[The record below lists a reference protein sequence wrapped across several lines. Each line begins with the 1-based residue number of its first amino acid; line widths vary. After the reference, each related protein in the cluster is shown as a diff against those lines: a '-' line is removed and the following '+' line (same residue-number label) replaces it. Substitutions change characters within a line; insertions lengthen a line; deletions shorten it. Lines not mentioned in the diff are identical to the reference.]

1 MTSYLPPHLVP
12 TDVLEN
18 LASQTHISELIST
31 KTNLLPW
38 ILSRLQTR
46 ESPVSQNKQY
56 SSEVLSILLQSSSVN
71 RIFFLTELPHSL
83 NGLDIL
89 LQLLSPYRKRDP
101 QNSGEEEEFFENV
114 FDAITCLVSE
124 SVGKEK
130 FVEAEGVELA
140 LIMLREAKKAKPRAL
155 RLLDH
160 SCSGIGGAL
169 ACERLVEMQGL
180 KTIFGM
186 FMKKADAQSAEH
198 LLGIFASLLQLLPA
212 ESASR
217 IRTLAKFVE
226 KDYEKITRLIIL
238 REGYVARLH
247 DAEKLIELQKKQ
259 TSEEDW
265 EEWEMEW
272 ESRRLEGGKF
282 CLQLAD
288 LVLSWMC
295 AEDDGA
301 KRKIQEELK
310 KKGMGTEVLKETL
323 RIQLEE
329 IGEEAQGN
337 EEVSNLREMLLTL
350 IQFV

>member
-1 MTSYLPPHLVP
+1 MTSNLLPQLLP
-12 TDVLEN
+12 TGVLEN
-18 LASQTHISELIST
+18 LASQARISELIST
-31 KTNLLPW
+31 KTNLFPW

-46 ESPVSQNKQY
+46 ESQISQNKQY

-71 RIFFLTELPHSL
+71 RNFFLTANSL
-83 NGLDIL
+83 DGLDIL

-101 QNSGEEEEFFENV
+101 QANGEEEELFENV
-114 FDAITCLVSE
+114 FDAVTCLVSE
-124 SVGKEK
+124 QVGKEK
-130 FVEAEGVELA
+130 FVEAEGVELV

-160 SCSGIGGAL
+160 SCSGMGGAL

-186 FMKKADAQSAEH
+186 FMKKTDAQTTEH
-198 LLGIFASLLQLLPA
+198 LLGIFANLLQFLPP

-226 KDYEKITRLIIL
+226 KDYEKITKLITL
-238 REGYVARLH
+238 RGSYIARLH
-247 DAEKLIELQKKQ
+247 DVEKQIELQKKQ
-259 TSEEDW
+259 TPEEDW
-265 EEWEMEW
+265 EDWEIEW

-282 CLQLAD
+282 CLQLTD

-301 KRKIQEELK
+301 REEIKKELEKRD
-310 KKGMGTEVLKETL
+310 MGTEVLRETL
-323 RIQLEE
+323 RAQLEE
-329 IGEEAQGN
+329 IRGDEQ
-337 EEVSNLREMLLTL
+337 EVSSVREMLLAL
-350 IQFV
+350 IKFV